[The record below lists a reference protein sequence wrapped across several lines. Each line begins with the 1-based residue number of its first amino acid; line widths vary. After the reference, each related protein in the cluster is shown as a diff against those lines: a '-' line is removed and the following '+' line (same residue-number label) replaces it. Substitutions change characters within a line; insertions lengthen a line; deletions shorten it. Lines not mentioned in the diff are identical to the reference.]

1 MLLFILFLITL
12 LSLPHQI
19 DGKVELPCKVLHG
32 ILTCIYLLPHVTG
45 MCMGL
50 LYRTNKI
57 LELVK
62 QNHSHTFTRVIF

>member
-12 LSLPHQI
+12 LSLPHKI
-19 DGKVELPCKVLHG
+19 DGKVELPCKVLHV

-50 LYRTNKI
+50 LYITNKI
-57 LELVK
+57 LGLVK
-62 QNHSHTFTRVIF
+62 QNHPHKSMRVIF